1 MRKKV
6 TNKTKKIL
14 GAFAIAGMLAMS
26 VNSVQAAQEEYTAG
40 SSMGKEYDELEQ
52 AYSDDEVLATASNQ
66 GHWEV
71 NYAGWWY
78 QYSDGTYPRSSW
90 VNISNKWYYFDENG
104 YMVTGSRN
112 INNAWYYFD
121 GSGEMLTGWQYY
133 LGAWWYHKPSGAW
146 VQSNYA
152 NGTLVGIDVSYYQK
166 DIDWTTVKNS
176 GINYAMLRVSRSYY
190 SDSYHHLTDK
200 RFNEYASNANKA
212 GMPIGAY
219 IYSQAR
225 NVSDAVSDARY
236 VVSELKGYTISYPVA
251 IDLEDSSQ
259 TDLSKAQLGAIAKAF
274 CDEIRRYGYTP
285 MVYCNE
291 NWYKNY
297 IDVSQIAGE
306 ELWIARYNS
315 HYDTNIKRGIWQC
328 SSTTRI
334 PGISGNVDLDFA
346 YKNYENPITSV
357 IGYWSL
363 YGNDWYFIDA
373 NGQYVTGWQFINGN
387 WYYFAGNTVMTT
399 GWQYVNGNWYYMDA
413 SGAMKTG
420 WQYIN
425 GCWYY
430 MDVNGIMTTG
440 WQYIN
445 NHWYYMD
452 ANGAMTMGWQYI
464 NGYWYYMDA
473 NGAMTTGWQYINDQ
487 WYYMDVNGIMT
498 TGWQYIGG
506 QWYYIALS
514 GVMTTGW
521 QYINGNWYLMNENG
535 VMTTGWQYISNFWY
549 YMNGNGVMQTGWQFI
564 NGTWYYFNASGD
576 WVDSSSMNSYAQG
589 YSSSTKYLIM
599 VDRKACVVGIY
610 YGSRGN
616 WTQQYA
622 WPCALGK
629 AATPTVGGEFNVGGK
644 GYYFDSGNSRCYY
657 YTQFKGNYL
666 FHSVLYN
673 KNGTLQDGRVG
684 IPLSHG
690 CVRLEIG
697 NAKWIYDNIPSGTHV
712 VVY

>member
-14 GAFAIAGMLAMS
+14 GAFAVAGMLAMS

-71 NYAGWWY
+71 NAAGWWY

-190 SDSYHHLTDK
+190 SDSYHHFTDK

-425 GCWYY
+425 GKWYFFEKSGTMTMGWQYISGHWYY
-430 MDVNGIMTTG
+430 MDWTGMMTTG
-440 WQYIN
+440 WQYIGG
-445 NHWYYMD
+445 HWYYMD
-452 ANGAMTMGWQYI
+452 WT
-464 NGYWYYMDA
+464 
-473 NGAMTTGWQYINDQ
+473 
-487 WYYMDVNGIMT
+487 GIMT

-506 QWYYIALS
+506 H
-514 GVMTTGW
+514 
-521 QYINGNWYLMNENG
+521 
-535 VMTTGWQYISNFWY
+535 WY
-549 YMNGNGVMQTGWQFI
+549 YMNADGIMLTGRHYI

-576 WVDSSSMNSYAQG
+576 WVDFSSMNSYAQG

-622 WPCALGK
+622 WPCAPGK

>member
-14 GAFAIAGMLAMS
+14 GAFAVAGMLAMS

-71 NYAGWWY
+71 NDAGWWY

-190 SDSYHHLTDK
+190 SDSYHHFTDK

-425 GCWYY
+425 GKWYFLEKSGTMTMGWQYISGHWYY
-430 MDVNGIMTTG
+430 MDWTGMMTTG
-440 WQYIN
+440 WQYIGG
-445 NHWYYMD
+445 HWYYMD
-452 ANGAMTMGWQYI
+452 WT
-464 NGYWYYMDA
+464 
-473 NGAMTTGWQYINDQ
+473 
-487 WYYMDVNGIMT
+487 GIMT

-506 QWYYIALS
+506 H
-514 GVMTTGW
+514 
-521 QYINGNWYLMNENG
+521 
-535 VMTTGWQYISNFWY
+535 WY
-549 YMNGNGVMQTGWQFI
+549 YMNADGIMLTGRHYI
-564 NGTWYYFNASGD
+564 NKRWYYFNA
-576 WVDSSSMNSYAQG
+576 
-589 YSSSTKYLIM
+589 
-599 VDRKACVVGIY
+599 
-610 YGSRGN
+610 
-616 WTQQYA
+616 
-622 WPCALGK
+622 
-629 AATPTVGGEFNVGGK
+629 
-644 GYYFDSGNSRCYY
+644 
-657 YTQFKGNYL
+657 
-666 FHSVLYN
+666 
-673 KNGTLQDGRVG
+673 NGVW
-684 IPLSHG
+684 
-690 CVRLEIG
+690 
-697 NAKWIYDNIPSGTHV
+697 N
-712 VVY
+712 